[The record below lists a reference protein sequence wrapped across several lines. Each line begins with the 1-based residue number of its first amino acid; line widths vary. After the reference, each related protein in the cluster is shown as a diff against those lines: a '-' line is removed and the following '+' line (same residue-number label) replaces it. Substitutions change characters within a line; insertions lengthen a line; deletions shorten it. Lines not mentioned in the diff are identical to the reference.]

1 MKLFIFFLLFI
12 FSPHTSWGQSRS
24 DIDSLISIMLNTPP
38 ETNDGCNL
46 NYIFAPS
53 VGSTTFNSRNKA
65 HYIKG
70 ISGASSNPS
79 YGLIA
84 NPLNLPDEPYT
95 IFGSSYYI
103 DCIEENPE
111 TDQQDEEGNS
121 ITIQNINAEEIGN
134 SLDEEG
140 ESELYEVDE
149 ENVADLDLNSE
160 ENKDTKDALDLLNQ
174 MSNIEHTEKK

>member
-12 FSPHTSWGQSRS
+12 LFPHTSWGQSS
-24 DIDSLISIMLNTPP
+24 SITELFNNIPP
-38 ETNDGCNL
+38 ETNDGCNS
-46 NYIFAPS
+46 NFIYAPS
-53 VGSTTFNSRNKA
+53 VGSTDFSFRRQA
-65 HYIKG
+65 QFIKG
-70 ISGASSNPS
+70 MGGASSTPI
-79 YGLIA
+79 YGPMALALNIA
-84 NPLNLPDEPYT
+84 DQPYT
-95 IFGSSYYI
+95 NFGSSYYI

-140 ESELYEVDE
+140 ESELYEVNE

-160 ENKDTKDALDLLNQ
+160 ENKDTKEALELLEL
-174 MSNIEHTEKK
+174 MTDIEHTEKK